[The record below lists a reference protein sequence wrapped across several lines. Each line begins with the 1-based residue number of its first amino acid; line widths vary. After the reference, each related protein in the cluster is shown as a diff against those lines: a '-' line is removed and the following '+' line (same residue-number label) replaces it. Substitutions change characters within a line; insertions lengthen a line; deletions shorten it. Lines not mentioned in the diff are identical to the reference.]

1 MWLLEKTVGHKH
13 PCQSD
18 MEALAS
24 VPPQICLCH
33 VSCVILHLPG
43 PRQQVAS
50 LSHIAS
56 WGSNQR
62 NWHLVCT
69 SWFIPT
75 TKGNT
80 VGLGWPTTANLYRKA
95 TPLPSQLLASE
106 TCWALMSSESQLPC
120 ELVPIFS
127 KARNAAVGS
136 LLTGWG
142 VMASPALRM
151 WAASPD
157 IQP

>member
-75 TKGNT
+75 TKGNSR
-80 VGLGWPTTANLYRKA
+80 LGMTYHCQFIQKSHTAAFPIASIGNLLS
-95 TPLPSQLLASE
+95 PD
-106 TCWALMSSESQLPC
+106 
-120 ELVPIFS
+120 ELRI
-127 KARNAAVGS
+127 AI
-136 LLTGWG
+136 
-142 VMASPALRM
+142 ALRTG
-151 WAASPD
+151 ANIFKSTECRCGKFVDRLGLHGLSCIKNVGHFPRH
-157 IQP
+157 